1 VYYEESNLA
10 SKSAILHD
18 NVTLAV
24 KSFNRLLVIESLVFV
39 RLFVLLTG
47 MLGLDLGLKDKMF
60 GLGLEVQGLRLGLEL
75 ET

>member
-1 VYYEESNLA
+1 MYYEESNLA